1 MPENNQHRNNSRQP
15 IQGQGGQYRQN
26 PHNNMQGMQGRPDR
40 QDARR
45 PAPNRQGARK
55 SRKQLENE
63 AKISSAVKGII
74 AIMLTF
80 LIVIV
85 VIMLFWKSLFTN
97 NDTGTKATGTITST
111 KYDPPETKTA
121 TEREDTKK
129 PTKKKTSKKEDDDE
143 DEEDTQ
149 KITCTGAVL
158 LHPEPSS
165 SSATL
170 DTIPG
175 GVEVTFIRNENNW
188 FYVEYNGQK
197 GYAWGNYFTAP
208 VELN

>member
-1 MPENNQHRNNSRQP
+1 V
-15 IQGQGGQYRQN
+15 
-26 PHNNMQGMQGRPDR
+26 
-40 QDARR
+40 
-45 PAPNRQGARK
+45 RK
-55 SRKQLENE
+55 SRKQQEKE
-63 AKISSAVKGII
+63 ARMASAVKGII

-85 VIMLFWKSLFTN
+85 VIMLFAKSLFTKP
-97 NDTGTKATGTITST
+97 DAGPKATGTFTST

-129 PTKKKTSKKEDDDE
+129 SSKKKTSKKQDDEDE

-165 SSATL
+165 NSATL

-188 FYVEYNGQK
+188 FYVEYNGK
-197 GYAWGNYFTAP
+197 EGYAWGNYFTAP
-208 VELN
+208 VGVN